1 MLLSR
6 VRPSNLQLTL
16 AILKPDLLQH
26 PPYHRRVQ
34 QMILDS
40 DFLVVRSNTIHLSS
54 SRAEKFYEEHREKF
68 FYNRLVTFMSSG
80 PCQPLILAR
89 EDAISG
95 WRELMGPTK
104 VFRTRF
110 SHPES
115 VRGRFG
121 LTDTRN
127 VSHGSDSEETARA
140 EISFFF
146 PEFSETRWE
155 GEEREYF
162 QSGRVIFDCE
172 QFVHRPDWSSP
183 Q

>member
-40 DFLVVRSNTIHLSS
+40 DFLVVRSNTVHLSS
-54 SRAEKFYEEHREKF
+54 SRAEQFYEEHREKF

-80 PCQPLILAR
+80 PCQPLVLAGR
-89 EDAISG
+89 DSIAR

-110 SHPES
+110 SHPQS

-127 VSHGSDSEETARA
+127 VSHGSDSDQSASQ
-140 EISFFF
+140 EIRFFF
-146 PEFSETRWE
+146 PEFSLESWE
-155 GEEREYF
+155 EEEREHF
-162 QSGRVIFDCE
+162 QTGNIVFDRDN
-172 QFVHRPDWSSP
+172 FVHRIRRSQS
-183 Q
+183 